1 MSGEEKFV
9 IGARNP
15 KEARFSVNLTGDMN
29 RRLEKLSDA
38 AGANKGTMAAL
49 CIAAGI
55 NVLEHVYLRNMGVPE
70 EELSRLVEQR
80 ATQLASDVERQA
92 E

>member
-1 MSGEEKFV
+1 MNGGESRF
-9 IGARNP
+9 GPRNP

-29 RRLEKLSDA
+29 GRLERLADA

-55 NVLEHVYLRNMGVPE
+55 NMLEHVYLRNMGVPE
-70 EELSRLVEQR
+70 GEIERLIEQR
-80 ATQLASDVERQA
+80 ARQLADDMKRQ

>member
-1 MSGEEKFV
+1 MSREESTP
-9 IGARNP
+9 GPRNP
-15 KEARFSVNLTGDMN
+15 KVARFTIALAADMN
-29 RRLEKLSDA
+29 ARLERLADA

-55 NVLEHVYLRNMGVPE
+55 NLLEHVYLRNMGVSE
-70 EELSRLVEQR
+70 AEMESLTNAHAQR
-80 ATQLASDVERQA
+80 LASDVKRQA